1 MYSHKMRHR
10 TGHLKDQKYALRD
23 VHVIATSF
31 IFLYI
36 SNNYRAR
43 YFGIFNYSYII
54 NLNKFKFAGLF

>member
-23 VHVIATSF
+23 VHVIATNF

-36 SNNYRAR
+36 
-43 YFGIFNYSYII
+43 
-54 NLNKFKFAGLF
+54 